1 MITLKQIQSIY
12 AYLKKQY
19 PLPLPSEITT
29 LAELMNLKLSHFNI
43 NGVLDY
49 NQILNISELT
59 HVEINSEWIPIDTY
73 ATLMTRFTP
82 ITSRGALLQHPTRLI
97 TCNLPSYTIQRLKQ
111 GERIETPKYLTYEK
125 AFPVA
130 KSSVSGA
137 NHFTISS
144 FTIDDNSAQLSE
156 VIGRLWKVRD
166 SYSTLHFHLE
176 ENTGGDLIPV
186 HLIMLCLCGGHQRWM
201 TDYEVIEHYNG
212 RNVSRKWNPWT
223 PWDPDNHD
231 YKNYKTLDLDET
243 ELFRHTTPYKGKIV
257 VHMNRGCQSST
268 WYFITYLVY
277 VFANRIER
285 FVQYIHGVP
294 FKCGR
299 VSRSQIE
306 LHGYSGTTS
315 GDGNLICKNFILDGT
330 TIRGCFPTQA
340 NIHHPIQERDW
351 NRFWIEA

>member
-19 PLPLPSEITT
+19 PLSLPSEITT
-29 LAELMNLKLSHFNI
+29 FVELMELKLSHFDI
-43 NGVLDY
+43 NGVSYY
-49 NQILNISELT
+49 NQILDSTGLT
-59 HVEINSEWIPIDTY
+59 HVELNSEWISIDTY

-82 ITSRGALLQHPTRLI
+82 IRSRGALLQHPTRLI

-111 GERIETPKYLTYEK
+111 GERIEIPKYLTYEK

-130 KSSVSGA
+130 KSSTSGA

-144 FTIDDNSAQLSE
+144 FIIDDNTAQLSE

-186 HLIMLCLCGGHQRWM
+186 HLIMLCLCGGHQKWM
-201 TDYEVIEHYNG
+201 TEYEVIERYKG
-212 RNVSRKWNPWT
+212 RNVSRKWDPWS

-231 YKNYKTLDLDET
+231 YKNYKKLDLDET
-243 ELFRHTTPYKGKIV
+243 ELFHYTTPYKGKIV
-257 VHMNRGCQSST
+257 LHMDTKCTSST

-277 VFANRIER
+277 VFAARIER
-285 FVQYIHGVP
+285 FTKYVHGVP
-294 FKCGR
+294 IKCGTAR
-299 VSRSQIE
+299 GPQIE

-315 GDGNLICKNFILDGT
+315 GDGNPVHKNFILDGT
-330 TIRGCFPTQA
+330 TVTGYFPTQA
-340 NIHHPIQERDW
+340 NIHRPIQERDW